1 MHNLKNYL
9 EPIRQEHNR
18 QTAIKEKYGINS
30 LDKLIVD
37 IDGEL
42 IKLNTRKE
50 RGENVDLA
58 IRKRMNREESTKRAW
73 RNLSV

>member
-1 MHNLKNYL
+1 M
-9 EPIRQEHNR
+9 IRQEHNR
-18 QTAIKEKYGINS
+18 QAAIKEKYGINS

-50 RGENVDLA
+50 RGE
-58 IRKRMNREESTKRAW
+58 
-73 RNLSV
+73 